1 MLLLRRE
8 NEKGKNTVEHNKLSF
23 FNKPK
28 KAKMLGLLIVFLWII
43 LLNVIYQILH
53 AKGLTHIGSLEIVN
67 WSFFLS
73 VTVFFMQEELSYKER
88 FLTTLLGGAV
98 GLLIAAGVA
107 KGTGLLMGA
116 GVSHVPA
123 VSLMLIIAIAA
134 LILLQPV
141 LPYLFNN
148 VGFCYFIVSLISS
161 KETVANLPSNLL
173 SLLLGSI
180 CLNLGCSLL
189 LTLYKKAMMKKA
201 KK

>member
-1 MLLLRRE
+1 M
-8 NEKGKNTVEHNKLSF
+8 EHNKLSY

-28 KAKMLGLLIVFLWII
+28 KAKMIGLLIVFLWII

-53 AKGLTHIGSLEIVN
+53 AKGLTHIGGLEIVN

-98 GLLIAAGVA
+98 GLLIAAGVV

-123 VSLMLIIAIAA
+123 ISLMLIVSIAA

-161 KETVANLPSNLL
+161 KETIANLPDNLL
-173 SLLLGSI
+173 SLLLGSV

-189 LTLYKKAMMKKA
+189 LTAYKKAMAKKA